1 MRALANG
8 AASAATSAA
17 TSETDAADP
26 TQTVIDAV
34 AKALADLNDYSV
46 SDTLDD
52 VELAELIGKLR
63 GVVGV
68 LVSILNR

>member
-8 AASAATSAA
+8 GTGAAANAAIGEAGA
-17 TSETDAADP
+17 VDP

-34 AKALADLNDYSV
+34 AQALADLNGYSV
-46 SDTLDD
+46 TDTLDD
-52 VELAELIGKLR
+52 VELAELIGRLR

-68 LVSILNR
+68 LVPVLNR